1 MDAVIRL
8 ITRLHDQR
16 VLIRTTD
23 CGVDEE
29 VEDKSVVVEFT
40 FTELDTVKLSSWDEI
55 LARIML
61 LVSLVSSL
69 SFEYVSITKV
79 DRTAENKPAC

>member
-23 CGVDEE
+23 RGVDEE